1 MTAGRAAA
9 RAALALA
16 ALLCSF
22 AGWTYAQT
30 RGDEDLAHARAREAV
45 LADATRRVA
54 ELTSFDADA
63 PGAARESWLRA
74 STGALRE
81 ELARAGAG
89 TGPTARAHVT
99 AAAVTALDRRAGTA
113 ELIATVEVETRPEG
127 EGAAH
132 TERKRLEALLDRT
145 GGGWKPR
152 SLAAVPVGGER

>member
-9 RAALALA
+9 RAALVLA

-30 RGDEDLAHARAREAV
+30 RGGEDLAHARAREAV

-54 ELTSFDADA
+54 ELTSFDADD

-89 TGPTARAHVT
+89 TGPTARARVT